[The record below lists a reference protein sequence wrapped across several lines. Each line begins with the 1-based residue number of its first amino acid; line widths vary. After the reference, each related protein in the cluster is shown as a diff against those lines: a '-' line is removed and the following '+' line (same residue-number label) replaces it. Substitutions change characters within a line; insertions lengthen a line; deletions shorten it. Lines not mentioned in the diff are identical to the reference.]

1 MGVPSARKANGLS
14 VVQARGGKST
24 RPDLRTSP
32 VTQKEAGQTATG
44 NASALKTTGFGA
56 STPASLPI
64 GRYSGAGMGLS
75 HSSDAVN
82 IFGDA
87 DSLGA
92 NVPLSASDSVAPYQ
106 TFDNA
111 AGLSFSL
118 KFLHRRRRPLR
129 RNQRLAR
136 IAPVPVPAALSL
148 MGAASGGLGL
158 IRRRHA

>member
-1 MGVPSARKANGLS
+1 
-14 VVQARGGKST
+14 
-24 RPDLRTSP
+24 

-44 NASALKTTGFGA
+44 NASALKTAGLGA
-56 STPASLPI
+56 SAPASLPI
-64 GRYSGAGMGLS
+64 GRYAGAGMGLI

-87 DSLGA
+87 DSRRA

-118 KFLHRRRRPLR
+118 KFLRRRRRPLR
-129 RNQRLAR
+129 RHQTLAR
-136 IAPVPVPAALSL
+136 IAPVPVPAALKL
-148 MGAASGGLGL
+148 VGAASGGLGL
-158 IRRRHA
+158 IRRRKA